1 MDKENKLPSR
11 KPTRLKDFD
20 YNAERTYFITICT
33 ESRRKILSRIVGHGV
48 PDVPRAKRIQLNSV
62 FALRKRSLTFIPPRR
77 LRNENIT

>member
-48 PDVPRAKRIQLNSV
+48 PDVPYILAILLSYG
-62 FALRKRSLTFIPPRR
+62 FLI
-77 LRNENIT
+77 